1 MIKFFR
7 KIRQNLISEGKMGK
21 YLKYAIGEIV
31 LVMVGILLALQVN
44 NWNEQRK
51 DAKKEQELLLQLQA
65 EFNSNLEQLDQKI
78 YLRSAMINASFK
90 LLDYVDH
97 PVKRNRD
104 SILKNLGY
112 TVLSPTFDPIVNDIN
127 SSGRIQLLRNT
138 QLKEK
143 LSRWTSEIIQV
154 TEEEQVWL
162 HYRNNNYMPLL
173 LQKGMY
179 RNLVNQYWKDN
190 IVEAFHLD
198 KNIKSEFNLGDT
210 KREINLSGLLDEIQF
225 ENHIAQCATFAN
237 LANSQ
242 SLSLRSRIVEILDL
256 IEQDLNQ

>member
-7 KIRQNLISEGKMGK
+7 KIRQNLLSEGKTKK
-21 YLKYAIGEIV
+21 YLLYAIGEIA
-31 LVMVGILLALQVN
+31 LVMIGILLALQVN

-51 DAKKEQELLLQLQA
+51 DDKKEQELLGQLRS
-65 EFNSNLEQLDQKI
+65 EFQSNLEQLDEKI
-78 YLRSAMINASFK
+78 SLRNNMVTASFR
-90 LLDYVDH
+90 LLDFVDY
-97 PVKRNRD
+97 PENRNND

-112 TVLSPTFDPIVNDIN
+112 SVLAPTFDPIVNDIN
-127 SSGRIQLLRNT
+127 SSGRIQLIRNT

-162 HYRNNNYMPLL
+162 HYRNNIYMPLL
-173 LQKGMY
+173 LKKGVY
-179 RNLVNQYWKDN
+179 RNLVNQYWENN
-190 IVEAFHLD
+190 IIETFHLD
-198 KNIKSEFNLGDT
+198 KNIKTNFYLGDT
-210 KREINLSGLLDEIQF
+210 KKEINLSELLSEIQF

-242 SLSLRSRIVEILDL
+242 SYSLRNRIVEILDL
-256 IEQDLNQ
+256 IEKDLDL

>member
-7 KIRQNLISEGKMGK
+7 HIRLALINQNQMGK
-21 YLKYAIGEIV
+21 YFKYAIGEIL
-31 LVMVGILLALQVN
+31 LVVVGILIALQIN
-44 NWNEQRK
+44 NWNENRK
-51 DAKKEQELLLQLQA
+51 AQKKEQELLLQLQS
-65 EFNSNLEQLDQKI
+65 EFQSNLNQLDEKI
-78 YLRSAMINASFK
+78 ALRNRMVSASLK
-90 LLDYVDH
+90 LLDYVDY
-97 PVKRNRD
+97 PAKRNHD
-104 SILKNLGY
+104 SILKYLGY

-127 SSGRIQLLRNT
+127 SSGRIDLIQST

-143 LSRWTSEIIQV
+143 LSLWTSEIIQV

-190 IVEAFHLD
+190 IIEAFHLD
-198 KNIKSEFNLGDT
+198 KDIKADFYLGDT
-210 KREINLSGLLDEIQF
+210 KREINLSELLDEIQF
-225 ENHIAQCATFAN
+225 ENHIAQCATFAH

-242 SLSLRSRIVEILDL
+242 SLTLRKRIVELLEL
-256 IEQDLNQ
+256 IEHDLAP